1 MQTTMSIDHQ
11 AHTGEDGTVVRVL
24 LTLTGEVPANAARPP
39 IGLSLVLDRS
49 GSMGGLPLHCVREA
63 AARAVERLHPQDV
76 VGAVAFDSEVEE
88 VGPMA
93 PVQEQRGLPALLRA
107 LETRGSTNLS
117 GGWLRGRQQMADAA
131 ALLTGPGSS
140 RRVVLLTDGHANEGI
155 TDPDLLIGLAR
166 TARAQGIT
174 TSTVGVGDGYD
185 DTLLRAMADAGGG
198 NAWYIERPDQSQDVF
213 AEELGNLLS
222 VSAQGVTATLT
233 LEPSVQMLLVHSDWP
248 VTPTANVFRFD
259 LGDLYASEPK
269 PLLFELF
276 VPRGATADRAP
287 DALVTLATLVVRADV
302 ITGDGTAAGVEHRE
316 LTLPIAATAAM
327 QNLVVP
333 EVEAAVL
340 LARTARHREAAATAQ
355 RRGDSHGAR
364 DTMREARRVL
374 EASPLLAEPEHAP
387 LLQQQLA
394 DLEALEAQYRRG
406 ELHERDAKYQ
416 MQRAYNMK
424 RGKRNYDQQLNR
436 P

>member
-1 MQTTMSIDHQ
+1 MQTTLSIDHQ
-11 AHTGEDGTVVRVL
+11 AHTGDEGTVVRVL
-24 LTLTGEVPANAARPP
+24 LTLTGELPPHATRAP

-49 GSMGGLPLHCVREA
+49 GSMHGLPLECVREA

-76 VGAVAFDSEVEE
+76 VGAVAFDSDVDEI
-88 VGPMA
+88 GAAA
-93 PVQEQRGLPALLRA
+93 PAQQQSGLSARLRA
-107 LETRGSTNLS
+107 LESRGNTNLS
-117 GGWLRGRQQMADAA
+117 GGWLRGRQQMVDAG
-131 ALLTGPGSS
+131 ALLTGAGSS

-166 TARAQGIT
+166 TARAQGMT

-198 NAWYIERPDQSQDVF
+198 NAWYIEHPDQSQDVF
-213 AEELGNLLS
+213 AEELGALLS

-233 LEPSVQMLLVHSDWP
+233 LQPSVQMLLVHSDWP
-248 VTPTANVFRFD
+248 VTPSVHGLRFD

-276 VPRGATADRAP
+276 VPRAVTEGFSA
-287 DALVTLATLVVRADV
+287 DALVTLATLSVRADV
-302 ITGDGTAAGVEHRE
+302 LTGHGSVAGVEHRE

-327 QNLVVP
+327 QTLVVP

-340 LARTARHREAAATAQ
+340 LARTARHREDAAAAQ
-355 RRGDSHGAR
+355 RRGDSHGAH

-374 EASPLLAEPEHAP
+374 EASPLLQEPAHAA
-387 LLQQQLA
+387 LMQQQLA

-424 RGKRNYDQQLNR
+424 RGKRNYDQRLNR

>member
-1 MQTTMSIDHQ
+1 MQTSLSIDHQ
-11 AHTGEDGTVVRVL
+11 AHHSANGRVVRVL
-24 LTLTGEVPANAARPP
+24 LTLTGEVPAGSARPP

-49 GSMGGLPLHCVREA
+49 GSMHGLPLESVREA
-63 AARAVERLHPQDV
+63 AARVVERLHPQDV
-76 VGAVAFDSEVEE
+76 VGAVAFDGQVEE
-88 VGPMA
+88 IGAVA
-93 PVQEQRGLPALLRA
+93 PVLRHGGLASLLRV
-107 LETRGSTNLS
+107 LEPRGSTNLS

-155 TDPDLLIGLAR
+155 TDPALLIGLAR
-166 TARAQGIT
+166 TAREQGIT
-174 TSTVGVGDGYD
+174 TTTVGVGDGYD

-222 VSAQGVTATLT
+222 VAAQSVSATLT
-233 LEPSVQMLLVHSDWP
+233 LEPAVEMLMVHSDWP
-248 VTPTANVFRFD
+248 VSPHGASIRFD

-269 PLLFELF
+269 PVLFELL
-276 VPRGATADRAP
+276 VPAGVLAEQAPGAP
-287 DALVTLATLVVRADV
+287 VLLATLVVRGDV
-302 ITGDGTAAGVEHRE
+302 ITANGVEHRE

-327 QNLVVP
+327 QTLVVP

-340 LARTARHREAAATAQ
+340 LARTARFREDAARAQ
-355 RRGDSHGAR
+355 RQGDADGAR
-364 DTMREARRVL
+364 RTMREARQQL
-374 EASPLLAEPEHAP
+374 AASPLLEDPAHAP
-387 LLQQQLA
+387 ALQRQLA
-394 DLEALEAQYRRG
+394 DLEALEAHYQRG

-424 RGKRNYDQQLNR
+424 RGKRSYDDQLNR
-436 P
+436 

>member
-1 MQTTMSIDHQ
+1 MQTSLSIDHQ
-11 AHTGEDGTVVRVL
+11 AHTGAAGTVVRAL
-24 LTLTGEVPANAARPP
+24 LTLTGEVPEGAARPP

-49 GSMGGLPLHCVREA
+49 GSMAGLPLVSVREA
-63 AARAVERLHPQDV
+63 AARAVERLHPEDV

-88 VGPMA
+88 VGA
-93 PVQEQRGLPALLRA
+93 VARVRQHAGLASLLRA

-131 ALLTGPGSS
+131 GLLAGPGSS

-174 TSTVGVGDGYD
+174 TTTVGVGDGYD

-222 VSAQGVTATLT
+222 VAAQSVTATLT
-233 LEPSVQMLLVHSDWP
+233 LQPSVEMLLVHSDWP
-248 VTPTANVFRFD
+248 ITPKGATFRFD

-269 PLLFELF
+269 PLLFELL
-276 VPRGATADRAP
+276 VPHAVTAELAP
-287 DALVTLATLVVRADV
+287 DALVTLATLEVRADV
-302 ITGDGTAAGVEHRE
+302 ITAQGVEHRT

-327 QNLVVP
+327 QTLVVP

-340 LARTARHREAAATAQ
+340 LARTAKHREEAARAQ
-355 RRGDSHGAR
+355 REGDSHRAW
-364 DTMREARRVL
+364 DTMREAREVL
-374 EASPLLAEPEHAP
+374 ESSLMLHDPAYAAE
-387 LLQQQLA
+387 LQQQVA
-394 DLEALEAQYRRG
+394 DLELLEAQYRRG

-416 MQRAYNMK
+416 MQRAYNLK
-424 RGKRNYDQQLNR
+424 RGKRKYDGQLNR
-436 P
+436 PS

>member
-1 MQTTMSIDHQ
+1 MQTSMSIDHQ
-11 AHTGEDGTVVRVL
+11 AQTGAAGTVVRVL
-24 LTLTGEVPANAARPP
+24 LTLTGDVPDGAARPP

-49 GSMGGLPLHCVREA
+49 GSMSGLPLHAVREA
-63 AARAVERLHPQDV
+63 AARAAERLHPQDV

-88 VGPMA
+88 IGPVA
-93 PVQEQRGLPALLRA
+93 PVQQHSGLAALLRA

-131 ALLTGPGSS
+131 DLLTGAGSS

-155 TDPDLLIGLAR
+155 TDPELLIGLAR

-185 DTLLRAMADAGGG
+185 DGLLRAMADAGGG

-222 VSAQGVTATLT
+222 VAAQGVTATLT
-233 LEPSVQMLLVHSDWP
+233 LKPAVEMLLVHSDWP
-248 VTPTANVFRFD
+248 VSPTGATLRFD

-269 PLLFELF
+269 PLLFELL
-276 VPRGATADRAP
+276 VPHTVTADMAP

-302 ITGDGTAAGVEHRE
+302 ITANGVEHRE

-327 QNLVVP
+327 QTLVVP

-340 LARTARHREAAATAQ
+340 MARTARHREAAAGAQ
-355 RRGDSHGAR
+355 RRGDSQHAR
-364 DTMREARRVL
+364 DTMRQARQVL
-374 EASPLLAEPEHAP
+374 ESSPLLHEPEHAAQ
-387 LLQQQLA
+387 LQQQLA
-394 DLEALEAQYRRG
+394 DLEAMEGLYQRG

-424 RGKRNYDQQLNR
+424 RGKRRYDDQLNR

>member
-1 MQTTMSIDHQ
+1 MQTSMSIDHQ
-11 AHTGEDGTVVRVL
+11 AHHGASGRVVRVL
-24 LTLTGEVPANAARPP
+24 LTLTGDVPTGSARPP

-49 GSMGGLPLHCVREA
+49 GSMHGLPLASVREA
-63 AARAVERLHPQDV
+63 AARVVERLHPQDV
-76 VGAVAFDSEVEE
+76 VGAVAFDGAVEE
-88 VGPMA
+88 IGAVA
-93 PVQEQRGLPALLRA
+93 PVQRHGGLASLLR
-107 LETRGSTNLS
+107 LIEPRGSTNLS

-155 TDPDLLIGLAR
+155 TDPALLIGLAR
-166 TARAQGIT
+166 TAREQGIT

-198 NAWYIERPDQSQDVF
+198 NAWYVERPDQSQDVF

-222 VSAQGVTATLT
+222 VAAQGVTATLA
-233 LEPSVQMLLVHSDWP
+233 LEPSVEMLMVHSDWP
-248 VTPTANVFRFD
+248 VSVHGATLRFD

-269 PLLFELF
+269 PLLFELL
-276 VPRGATADRAP
+276 VPAAVTAGQEPEAI
-287 DALVTLATLVVRADV
+287 VTLATLMVRSDV
-302 ITGDGTAAGVEHRE
+302 ITADGVEHRE

-327 QNLVVP
+327 QTLVVP

-340 LARTARHREAAATAQ
+340 LARTARFREDAARAQ
-355 RRGDSHGAR
+355 RQGDADGAR
-364 DTMREARRVL
+364 RTMREARQQL
-374 EASPLLAEPEHAP
+374 AASPLLEDPAHAP
-387 LLQQQLA
+387 ALQRQLA
-394 DLEALEAQYRRG
+394 DLEALEAHYQRG

-424 RGKRNYDQQLNR
+424 RGKRSYDDQLNR
-436 P
+436 